1 LLLVTWTGAPG
12 RAASARRLAFAVE
25 TMSEAHR
32 ERIAPAQR
40 LRTSIEYG
48 HVKRDGTARRGR
60 HCLLLALLRPGDPT
74 KVGFIASKKG
84 VGGAV
89 QRNRARRRLREI
101 VRRRWPRIEPM
112 GHWLV
117 FIANRS
123 ALTAPHVDLA
133 AEVEHLLE
141 ESGAL
146 GARGR

>member
-1 LLLVTWTGAPG
+1 
-12 RAASARRLAFAVE
+12 
-25 TMSEAHR
+25 MSEAPR
-32 ERIAPAQR
+32 ERIAPTQR

-48 HVKRDGTARRGR
+48 HVKKDGTARRGR
-60 HCLLLALLRPGDPT
+60 HCLLLALARPGDPT

-101 VRRRWPRIEPM
+101 VRRRWPRVEPV

-117 FIANRS
+117 FIANRT
-123 ALTAPHVDLA
+123 ALTATHADLA